1 MAEFFQ
7 SAYNAVSSLQAE
19 AAILAC
25 WGAFAL
31 LSAATI
37 VLALASPAFRR
48 SGKRPFC
55 ALVNAFAVVTLAFA
69 LMKYPV
75 SFSLLLA
82 AAFWCVGYLLYGLTV
97 LLSRPKRGKA
107 ARVAAQPSPPADCF
121 TPEARP
127 AKPSVRTEHAL
138 SVTEKLL
145 SKGLGKGDR
154 QETERIK
161 SALTF
166 LKAKGELS
174 PEDNERLNESFNSL
188 LKLMA
193 KYGL

>member
-55 ALVNAFAVVTLAFA
+55 ALVNAFAVVTLAFGDV
-69 LMKYPV
+69 LIVELPRTLKQDV
-75 SFSLLLA
+75 TD
-82 AAFWCVGYLLYGLTV
+82 GGGTV
-97 LLSRPKRGKA
+97 LKRGTVLSDRALERA
-107 ARVAAQPSPPADCF
+107 AEAGQYVQAQ
-121 TPEARP
+121 
-127 AKPSVRTEHAL
+127 L
-138 SVTEKLL
+138 
-145 SKGLGKGDR
+145 
-154 QETERIK
+154 K
-161 SALTF
+161 SI
-166 LKAKGELS
+166 
-174 PEDNERLNESFNSL
+174 
-188 LKLMA
+188 
-193 KYGL
+193 

>member
-55 ALVNAFAVVTLAFA
+55 ALVNAFAV
-69 LMKYPV
+69 
-75 SFSLLLA
+75 
-82 AAFWCVGYLLYGLTV
+82 
-97 LLSRPKRGKA
+97 SRPKRGKA

-161 SALTF
+161 SVLTF

-174 PEDNERLNESFNSL
+174 PEDNERLSESFNSL